1 MRNNL
6 QSLLTL
12 CWLWIVL
19 QERAWECLPGE
30 REKECLRWPSPILRQ
45 NFCQFWKKHQRC
57 HLYQA
62 VLKMFTLFRKFLHSS
77 TLCRWYI
84 WYKGAFDGKFCY
96 DEKMWLTE
104 LFCQEKKIS
113 LMALFVKK
121 RKYHWVHFLS
131 CKENI
136 IDGTFCQEK
145 EISLS
150 ALFIM

>member
-77 TLCRWYI
+77 TLGDI
-84 WYKGAFDGKFCY
+84 FDINV
-96 DEKMWLTE
+96 L
-104 LFCQEKKIS
+104 
-113 LMALFVKK
+113 LMASFAMMRKCDWLNFFVKK
-121 RKYHWVHFLS
+121 RKYHWWHAHALLTDVSPATALHCTVIRREHFSL
-131 CKENI
+131 KNI
-136 IDGTFCQEK
+136 RETKIF
-145 EISLS
+145 IS
-150 ALFIM
+150 

>member
-62 VLKMFTLFRKFLHSS
+62 VLKMFTRFRKFRHSN
-77 TLCRWYI
+77 TLGVI
-84 WYKGAFDGKFCY
+84 FDIKVLFNGKFCY

-113 LMALFVKK
+113 LMARTRFVDGCFTRHCASLHRHSPRTLFPEEYPRDK
-121 RKYHWVHFLS
+121 
-131 CKENI
+131 
-136 IDGTFCQEK
+136 
-145 EISLS
+145 
-150 ALFIM
+150 